1 MSNQKWGGVAAI
13 IQACI
18 YVFGFILFFIVLET
32 ASYGEP
38 SALLHYTLLNRDR
51 FYAGYIVIGIVFSFA
66 LIVLAQAL
74 HQRLQH
80 NAKQLMDF
88 ATLNAYLWSGFVLS
102 STFIYLTGIEVIA
115 SIYEVDE
122 DSALT
127 IFQSTSI
134 IVDALGGGIEL
145 LGAVWVMLV
154 SYVGIKL
161 NVYHRL
167 IHFWGLGVGA
177 AGILTLLK
185 GFTFSSSN
193 IMFEAASAIFGLGQ
207 ILWFIGLGSAMLMD
221 TSEA

>member
-1 MSNQKWGGVAAI
+1 MSIQKWGGVAAI
-13 IQACI
+13 TQSCTYI
-18 YVFGFILFFIVLET
+18 FGFILFFIVLET
-32 ASYGEP
+32 ALYSDPP
-38 SALLHYTLLNRDR
+38 SLLQYMILNRDH

-74 HQRLQH
+74 HQRFKY
-80 NAKQLMDF
+80 NAAQFMGF
-88 ATLNAYLWSGFVLS
+88 TTLVAYLWAGFVLS
-102 STFIYLTGIEVIA
+102 STFIYLTGIAVIA
-115 SIYEVDE
+115 SIYDVDQE
-122 DSALT
+122 RALT
-127 IFQSTSI
+127 VFQSTSI

-145 LGAVWVMLV
+145 LGAVWVILV

-167 IHFWGLGVGA
+167 VHFWGLGVGA

-185 GFTFSSSN
+185 GFTFLSSN
-193 IMFEAASAIFGLGQ
+193 IMFETASAIFGLGQ